1 MQREFEYLLVLKS
14 GNELALKLIMER
26 WYGRL
31 FNFANGY
38 LNNVGNTE
46 EVIQDVFIQLW
57 DHRERLSEN
66 TSINAFLFTLTRNRC
81 IDVIRRERLTIQFYK
96 DKQLEYNYLKESFNA
111 LSDPILDK
119 IFEQEIQSEINSVV
133 GSLPEQCQRVF
144 NLSRVQGLKNRE
156 ISESLNIS
164 AKTVET
170 HITKAL
176 KLIRVNLERKF
187 PESFSLLVI
196 ATRFRQ
202 ILHLK
207 QH

>member
-1 MQREFEYLLVLKS
+1 MQGEFEYLLALKS
-14 GNELALKLIMER
+14 GNEFALKLIMER
-26 WYGRL
+26 WYARL
-31 FNFANGY
+31 FNFAKGY
-38 LNNVGNTE
+38 LNNERNTE

-57 DHRERLSEN
+57 DHRERLNEN
-66 TSINAFLFTLTRNRC
+66 TSLNAFLFTLTRNRC

-96 DKQLEYNYLKESFNA
+96 DKQMEDKLLKESFNA

-119 IFEQEIQSEINSVV
+119 IFEREIQSEINSVV
-133 GSLPEQCQRVF
+133 ESLPEQCQRVF

-176 KLIRVNLERKF
+176 KLIRVTLERKF
-187 PESFSLLVI
+187 PDSLGLLFIV
-196 ATRFRQ
+196 TRLRTL
-202 ILHLK
+202 LHPK
-207 QH
+207 HQ